1 MRRYVVLLLAG
12 ILVPGILAG
21 QDPLAAVARSAREAV
36 LRGDYGALVPSPAGV
51 QLRLPG
57 VQPSGSLGRAQANA
71 TLRDVFRR
79 TETADVTIQDYRD
92 VGAGRAFVEL
102 RREYRVQG
110 SPSRKS
116 QRILLSYR
124 QNKGEWELVEVRAN

>member
-1 MRRYVVLLLAG
+1 MRRLAVLFLVG
-12 ILVPGILAG
+12 ILAPGLLAG

-36 LRGDYGALVPSPAGV
+36 RRGDYGALAPSPAGV

-79 TETADVTIQDYRD
+79 TETADVTIEEYRE
-92 VGAGRAFVEL
+92 VGGGRAFVEL

-116 QRILLSYR
+116 QRILLSYKK
-124 QNKGEWELVEVRAN
+124 NGTDWELVEVRAN